1 MEPRLLFRTHYQVD
15 EPVFAHA
22 VITLGTSA
30 IRSNY
35 DENVARLLAREITK
49 RGKKLNIAAAGYA
62 VDLAKGLSLV
72 GSNNIWEQNGH
83 LVALLAPTEFGE
95 WDATVSL
102 DLARQLLYFRIFFE
116 ADGAAL
122 LYLARRILREG
133 CLPHSGMDW
142 NALATEMFVET
153 YSAYLAATT
162 STPARVAL
170 RSKIDALRMRNYAGK
185 SGSHK
190 IFLHLQT
197 LYRLGL
203 VDRAIGGTDRRYE
216 MSDLSI
222 GRLQRLV
229 AEIPD
234 IYSLE
239 TMVQQHS
246 LVDVSGS
253 VYDLV
258 AHPSSDDPQVTLREL
273 IPAYRRL
280 MATGVS
286 ICPLAPIVEATQIK
300 LLVEDGC
307 RASYSKIVED
317 LQQLHRTHIGQI
329 RFHQDR
335 LGRVAYLRLAD
346 TLIEDVLSD
355 GTASAGSTMMN
366 GG

>member
-22 VITLGTSA
+22 VVALCTLPT
-30 IRSNY
+30 RSSY
-35 DENVARLLAREITK
+35 DDNVARMLAQEMTK

-62 VDLAKGLSLV
+62 VDLAHGLSLI
-72 GSNNIWEQNGH
+72 GANNIWEENGH
-83 LVALLAPTEFGE
+83 LVMLVAGANFNE
-95 WDATVSL
+95 WDAEVAL
-102 DLARQLLYFRIFFE
+102 DLTSKLLYFRIFFE

-122 LYLARRILREG
+122 LYLARTILREG
-133 CLPHSGMDW
+133 CLPYPGTDW
-142 NALATEMFVET
+142 NTLATEMFVDV

-170 RSKIDALRMRNYAGK
+170 RSKIEALRVRSYTGK

-190 IFLHLQT
+190 VFLHLQT

-203 VDRAIGGTDRRYE
+203 VDRTRGCSDRRYE
-216 MSDLSI
+216 MSDVSI

-229 AEIPD
+229 DEIPD
-234 IYSLE
+234 IHQLE
-239 TMVQQHS
+239 TMVRQRR
-246 LVDVSGS
+246 LVDVFGA

-258 AHPSSDDPQVTLREL
+258 TRPSSGDPQLTMREL
-273 IPAYRRL
+273 IPVYQRL

-300 LLVEDGC
+300 LLVEDG
-307 RASYSKIVED
+307 RSTSYSKIVGD
-317 LQQLHRTHIGQI
+317 LQQLHHRHVGRI

-335 LGRVAYLRLAD
+335 LGRVAFLRLAD
-346 TLIEDVLSD
+346 DLIEDVLPDDVPSVALK
-355 GTASAGSTMMN
+355 TTNAS
-366 GG
+366 